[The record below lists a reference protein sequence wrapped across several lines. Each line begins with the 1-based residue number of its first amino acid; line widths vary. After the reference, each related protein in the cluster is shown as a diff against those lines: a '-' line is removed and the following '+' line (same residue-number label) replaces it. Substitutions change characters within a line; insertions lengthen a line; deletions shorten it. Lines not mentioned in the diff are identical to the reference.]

1 MTITE
6 EAIRFIWGQV
16 DKLFV
21 RKADVQQE
29 VNSSTNPVS
38 SVAVKTIV
46 DKLSGT
52 PIIPKGSIEFSN
64 LPTLT
69 DASIGDLYNIKD
81 NFTTT
86 DDFIEGAGV
95 KISAGTN
102 VVCVEE
108 NLTKKWDC
116 FGTNFEVDS
125 EPTQNSN
132 NPISSN
138 AVYSLKQIVD
148 GLSGGTTI
156 THKGEVSDI
165 DELPALTDCEVGDIY
180 TIAKTTWSSDGV
192 AGWTTNAFVEGAD
205 QIFPKNARVICVE
218 KDGEKKWTRID
229 TAPDVV
235 EYVDNHTSLAS
246 PTGEAVYE
254 AIDTASTTLINKIN
268 ELSSS
273 IINGYFPI
281 HTNVD
286 SSKLYNLT
294 DVGYYPNLPVFKD
307 VNPATDFPAGATEC
321 RLCSMLVFEVNDD
334 IDSEWT
340 GGGRSFIYQV
350 LFWDYDGEAA
360 TGPVPE
366 IPTEDRFCAYRRLIK
381 PKKAGA
387 TITPT
392 EWVVLGEKA
401 RQLYTPRNIAG
412 ASFDGTADIDI
423 SYNNLTDKPT
433 IPTVSNDLTNELKA
447 QYDEAVQKSHVHYN
461 KEILDNTEYAL
472 DAALYAKINSI
483 DNYLPKSGGTMTGTV
498 NFLTDTAITSKS
510 QSYKVFLRNDGT
522 NFYILQSDANGE
534 VWNTKVPF
542 IIDLSKG
549 EASINGGA
557 AKLTTPRTIAGA
569 SFDGTANIDISYNN
583 LTDKPVIPTVSND
596 LTDELKTQ
604 YDTAA
609 TNSHTHS
616 NKEVLDKTTASFTE
630 ELKAKVETPYLP
642 KAGGTMTGTIL
653 SQANNCLISQF
664 GDYKVFFR
672 NNGTDRFYVLL
683 SDKGGDTWN
692 NDKHPFTIN
701 LETGEGY
708 INGSA
713 ATLKDS
719 GWIDM
724 EVNSDFVSSG
734 TIKYRTYGKQLMIY
748 GENVVLA
755 QELKISPSAPQM
767 LASTTGID
775 FSNIKCCSGFGRTGG
790 GHGAHIHAL
799 QYRDGTN
806 MISAEA
812 VATACPVG
820 ENLYFTITGLID

>member
-52 PIIPKGSIEFSN
+52 PIVPKGSIEFSN

-69 DASIGDLYNIKD
+69 DASIGDLYNIKN

-86 DDFIEGAGV
+86 DDFIEGAGAE
-95 KISAGTN
+95 ISAGTN

-156 THKGEVSDI
+156 THKGVVDSVDN
-165 DELPALTDCEVGDIY
+165 LPALTECEIGDIY
-180 TIAKTTWSSDGV
+180 TITVPDGTSGMDVGV
-192 AGWTTNAFVEGAD
+192 AGETTTDFVEGAYKSFAQD
-205 QIFPKNARVICVE
+205 TRVICVE
-218 KDGEKKWTRID
+218 KDGEKKWTRLD
-229 TAPDVV
+229 NKRGLAT
-235 EYVDNHTSLAS
+235 YVDAMVDEAAPTSR
-246 PTGEAVYE
+246 AVKE
-254 AIDTASTTLINKIN
+254 AINDLDASLTKKID
-268 ELSSS
+268 SMS
-273 IINGYFPI
+273 GFPI

-294 DVGYYPNLPVFKD
+294 DIGYYPNLVITDKQ
-307 VNPATDFPAGATEC
+307 NPGTDFPAGAIRC
-321 RLCSMLVFEVNDD
+321 NMCSMLVFEVNDD
-334 IDSEWT
+334 IDIEWT

-350 LFWDYDGEAA
+350 LFWDYDGDAA
-360 TGPVPE
+360 AGPVPE

-412 ASFDGTADIDI
+412 TSFDGTADIDI

-433 IPTVSNDLTNELKA
+433 IPTVSNNLTDELKA

-461 KEILDNTEYAL
+461 KQILDNTEYAL

-534 VWNTKVPF
+534 VWNTEVPF

-557 AKLTTPRTIAGA
+557 AKLTTPRTIAGT
-569 SFDGTANIDISYNN
+569 SFDGTANIDISYDN

-604 YDTAA
+604 YDAA
-609 TNSHTHS
+609 TTNSHTHS
-616 NKEVLDKTTASFTE
+616 NKEVLDKTTAAFTE

-642 KAGGTMTGTIL
+642 KSGGTMTGTIL
-653 SQANNCLISQF
+653 SQANNCLVSQF

-713 ATLKDS
+713 VTLKDS

-812 VATACPVG
+812 VATACPAG

>member
-21 RKADVQQE
+21 RKADIQQE

-52 PIIPKGSIEFSN
+52 PIVPKGSIEFSN

-125 EPTQNSN
+125 EPVQNSN

-138 AVYSLKQIVD
+138 AVYNLKQIVD
-148 GLSGGTTI
+148 GLSGGAAI
-156 THKGEVSDI
+156 THKGVVDSVDN
-165 DELPALTDCEVGDIY
+165 LPTLTECEIGDIY
-180 TIAKTTWSSDGV
+180 TITTAYYDSDGI
-192 AGWTTNAFVEGAD
+192 AGYTTDTFVEGAR
-205 QIFPKNARVICVE
+205 QLFPQNARVICVE

-229 TAPDVV
+229 TSPDPVD
-235 EYVDNHTSLAS
+235 YVDKYTAS
-246 PTGEAVYE
+246 APPTGRAVME
-254 AIDTASTTLINKIN
+254 EITKLEEKIGDVKT
-268 ELSSS
+268 
-273 IINGYFPI
+273 IPI
-281 HTNVD
+281 YSNISAGT
-286 SSKLYNLT
+286 KTYNLT
-294 DVGYYPNLPVFKD
+294 DFGYYPNLTISGDQGVD
-307 VNPATDFPAGATEC
+307 VPYGAKEAGYA
-321 RLCSMLVFEVNDD
+321 SMFVFEVDD
-334 IDSEWT
+334 RIDSEFT
-340 GGGRSFIYQV
+340 GGRSFIYQF
-350 LFWDYDGEAA
+350 LFWDYDSDKYA
-360 TGPVPE
+360 TPNYKLPDA
-366 IPTEDRFCAYRRLIK
+366 DRVFAYRRLIK
-381 PKKAGA
+381 PKTGS
-387 TITPT
+387 ITPT
-392 EWVVLGEKA
+392 DWITVGEKA
-401 RQLYTPRNIAG
+401 RQLTTARNIAG
-412 ASFDGTADIDI
+412 TAFDGTKDIDI
-423 SYNNLTDKPT
+423 SYNNLTDKPD

-447 QYDEAVQKSHVHYN
+447 TY
-461 KEILDNTEYAL
+461 
-472 DAALYAKINSI
+472 DAAAEKAHTHTNKNVLDGTEEAFTTELKEKIQSV
-483 DNYLPKSGGTMTGTV
+483 DDKLALTGGTMLGT
-498 NFLTDTAITSKS
+498 ITSQAATFFTSVVNK
-510 QSYKVFLRNDGT
+510 YKVFLRNDGT
-522 NFYILQSDANGE
+522 HFYILQSNEGGE
-534 VWNTKVPF
+534 SWDNAKRPF
-542 IIDLSKG
+542 TIDLSTG
-549 EASINGGA
+549 EGSINGAA
-557 AKLTTPRTIAGA
+557 AKLSTPRTIAGA

-583 LTDKPVIPTVSND
+583 LTDKPAIPTVSND
-596 LTDELKTQ
+596 LTDELKTK
-604 YDTAA
+604 YDAA
-609 TNSHTHS
+609 AANSHIHS
-616 NKEVLDKTTASFTE
+616 NKEILDETTAAFTE
-630 ELKAKVETPYLP
+630 ELKVKVETPYLP

-653 SQANNCLISQF
+653 SQANNCLVSQF

-755 QELKISPSAPQM
+755 QDLKISPSVPQM
-767 LASTTGID
+767 LASTTNID
-775 FSNIKCCSGFGRTGG
+775 FSNIKCCSGFGRTAGG
-790 GHGAHIHAL
+790 KGAHIHAL
-799 QYRDGTN
+799 QYSDGTN
-806 MISAEA
+806 MVSAEA
-812 VATACPVG
+812 VATACPAG

>member
-16 DKLFV
+16 DRLFV
-21 RKADVQQE
+21 RKNDVQQE

-38 SVAVKTIV
+38 SAAVKAIV
-46 DKLSGT
+46 DRLSGT

-86 DDFIEGAGV
+86 DDFIEGAGA

-116 FGTNFEVDS
+116 FGTNFEVDN
-125 EPTQNSN
+125 EPVQNSN

-138 AVYSLKQIVD
+138 AVYSLKKDVEKI
-148 GLSGGTTI
+148 SGN
-156 THKGEVSDI
+156 
-165 DELPALTDCEVGDIY
+165 ALTD
-180 TIAKTTWSSDGV
+180 
-192 AGWTTNAFVEGAD
+192 
-205 QIFPKNARVICVE
+205 
-218 KDGEKKWTRID
+218 
-229 TAPDVV
+229 
-235 EYVDNHTSLAS
+235 
-246 PTGEAVYE
+246 
-254 AIDTASTTLINKIN
+254 
-268 ELSSS
+268 
-273 IINGYFPI
+273 
-281 HTNVD
+281 
-286 SSKLYNLT
+286 
-294 DVGYYPNLPVFKD
+294 
-307 VNPATDFPAGATEC
+307 
-321 RLCSMLVFEVNDD
+321 
-334 IDSEWT
+334 
-340 GGGRSFIYQV
+340 
-350 LFWDYDGEAA
+350 
-360 TGPVPE
+360 
-366 IPTEDRFCAYRRLIK
+366 
-381 PKKAGA
+381 
-387 TITPT
+387 
-392 EWVVLGEKA
+392 
-401 RQLYTPRNIAG
+401 
-412 ASFDGTADIDI
+412 
-423 SYNNLTDKPT
+423 
-433 IPTVSNDLTNELKA
+433 ELKA
-447 QYDEAVQKSHVHYN
+447 QYDEAVQKSHIHNN
-461 KEILDNTEYAL
+461 KQILDSTEYAL

-483 DNYLPKSGGTMTGTV
+483 ENYLPKTGGTMTGTV

-522 NFYILQSDANGE
+522 NFYILQSDADGE
-534 VWNTKVPF
+534 VWNTKIPF

-557 AKLTTPRTIAGA
+557 AKLSTSRTIAGA

-583 LTDKPVIPTVSND
+583 LIDKPTIPTVSND
-596 LTDELKTQ
+596 LTNELKAK
-604 YDTAA
+604 YDAA
-609 TNSHTHS
+609 VTNSHTHS
-616 NKEVLDKTTASFTE
+616 NKEILDGTTAAFTT
-630 ELKAKVETPYLP
+630 ELKEKVETPYLP

-653 SQANNCLISQF
+653 SQANNCLVSQF

-724 EVNSDFVSSG
+724 EINSDFVTSG

-775 FSNIKCCSGFGRTGG
+775 FSKIKCCSGFGRTAGG
-790 GHGAHIHAL
+790 KGAHIHAL
-799 QYRDGTN
+799 QYSDGTN
-806 MISAEA
+806 MISVEA
-812 VATACPVG
+812 VATACPAG

>member
-52 PIIPKGSIEFSN
+52 PIVPKGSIEFSN

-86 DDFIEGAGV
+86 EDFIEGAGA

-116 FGTNFEVDS
+116 FGTNFEVDN

-165 DELPALTDCEVGDIY
+165 DKLPALTDCEVGDIY

-254 AIDTASTTLINKIN
+254 AINTASTTLINKIN

-294 DVGYYPNLPVFKD
+294 DVGYYPNLSIFRD
-307 VNPATDFPAGATEC
+307 VNPDTDFPAGAIEC
-321 RLCSMLVFEVNDD
+321 NMCSMLVFEVNDD

-412 ASFDGTADIDI
+412 TSFDGTADIDI

-433 IPTVSNDLTNELKA
+433 
-447 QYDEAVQKSHVHYN
+447 
-461 KEILDNTEYAL
+461 
-472 DAALYAKINSI
+472 
-483 DNYLPKSGGTMTGTV
+483 
-498 NFLTDTAITSKS
+498 
-510 QSYKVFLRNDGT
+510 
-522 NFYILQSDANGE
+522 
-534 VWNTKVPF
+534 
-542 IIDLSKG
+542 
-549 EASINGGA
+549 
-557 AKLTTPRTIAGA
+557 
-569 SFDGTANIDISYNN
+569 
-583 LTDKPVIPTVSND
+583 IPTVSND

-616 NKEVLDKTTASFTE
+616 NKEVLDKTTAAFTE

-642 KAGGTMTGTIL
+642 KAGGAMTGTIL
-653 SQANNCLISQF
+653 SQANNCLVSQF

>member
-52 PIIPKGSIEFSN
+52 PIVPKGSIEFSN

-86 DDFIEGAGV
+86 DDFIEGAGA

-138 AVYSLKQIVD
+138 AVYSLKKDVEKI
-148 GLSGGTTI
+148 SGN
-156 THKGEVSDI
+156 
-165 DELPALTDCEVGDIY
+165 ALTD
-180 TIAKTTWSSDGV
+180 
-192 AGWTTNAFVEGAD
+192 
-205 QIFPKNARVICVE
+205 
-218 KDGEKKWTRID
+218 
-229 TAPDVV
+229 
-235 EYVDNHTSLAS
+235 
-246 PTGEAVYE
+246 
-254 AIDTASTTLINKIN
+254 
-268 ELSSS
+268 
-273 IINGYFPI
+273 
-281 HTNVD
+281 
-286 SSKLYNLT
+286 
-294 DVGYYPNLPVFKD
+294 
-307 VNPATDFPAGATEC
+307 
-321 RLCSMLVFEVNDD
+321 
-334 IDSEWT
+334 
-340 GGGRSFIYQV
+340 
-350 LFWDYDGEAA
+350 
-360 TGPVPE
+360 
-366 IPTEDRFCAYRRLIK
+366 
-381 PKKAGA
+381 
-387 TITPT
+387 
-392 EWVVLGEKA
+392 
-401 RQLYTPRNIAG
+401 
-412 ASFDGTADIDI
+412 
-423 SYNNLTDKPT
+423 
-433 IPTVSNDLTNELKA
+433 ELKA
-447 QYDEAVQKSHVHYN
+447 QYDEAVQKSHVHNN
-461 KEILDNTEYAL
+461 KQILDNTEYAL

-483 DNYLPKSGGTMTGTV
+483 DNYLPLSGGTMTGII

-534 VWNTKVPF
+534 VWNTEVPF

-557 AKLTTPRTIAGA
+557 AKLTTPRTIAGT
-569 SFDGTANIDISYNN
+569 SFNGTANIDISYNN
-583 LTDKPVIPTVSND
+583 LTDKPIIPTISND

-616 NKEVLDKTTASFTE
+616 NKDILDKTTAAFTT
-630 ELKAKVETPYLP
+630 ELKTKVETPYLP

-653 SQANNCLISQF
+653 SQANNCLVSQF

-724 EVNSDFVSSG
+724 EINSDFITSG

-812 VATACPVG
+812 VATACPAG

>member
-6 EAIRFIWGQV
+6 EAIRFIWEQV

-21 RKADVQQE
+21 RKNDIQQE

-38 SVAVKTIV
+38 SAAVKAIV
-46 DKLSGT
+46 DRLSGT
-52 PIIPKGSIEFSN
+52 PIVPKGSIEFSN

-86 DDFIEGAGV
+86 DDFIEGAGA

-125 EPTQNSN
+125 EPVQNSN

-138 AVYSLKQIVD
+138 AVYSLKKDVEKI
-148 GLSGGTTI
+148 SGN
-156 THKGEVSDI
+156 
-165 DELPALTDCEVGDIY
+165 ALTD
-180 TIAKTTWSSDGV
+180 
-192 AGWTTNAFVEGAD
+192 
-205 QIFPKNARVICVE
+205 
-218 KDGEKKWTRID
+218 
-229 TAPDVV
+229 
-235 EYVDNHTSLAS
+235 
-246 PTGEAVYE
+246 
-254 AIDTASTTLINKIN
+254 
-268 ELSSS
+268 
-273 IINGYFPI
+273 
-281 HTNVD
+281 
-286 SSKLYNLT
+286 
-294 DVGYYPNLPVFKD
+294 
-307 VNPATDFPAGATEC
+307 
-321 RLCSMLVFEVNDD
+321 
-334 IDSEWT
+334 
-340 GGGRSFIYQV
+340 
-350 LFWDYDGEAA
+350 
-360 TGPVPE
+360 
-366 IPTEDRFCAYRRLIK
+366 
-381 PKKAGA
+381 
-387 TITPT
+387 
-392 EWVVLGEKA
+392 
-401 RQLYTPRNIAG
+401 
-412 ASFDGTADIDI
+412 
-423 SYNNLTDKPT
+423 
-433 IPTVSNDLTNELKA
+433 ELKA
-447 QYDEAVQKSHVHYN
+447 QYDEAVQKSHVHNN
-461 KEILDNTEYAL
+461 KQILDSTEYAL

-483 DNYLPKSGGTMTGTV
+483 ENYLPKAGGTMTGTV

-522 NFYILQSDANGE
+522 NFYILQSDANSE
-534 VWNTKVPF
+534 VWNTQVPF

-583 LTDKPVIPTVSND
+583 LIDKPTIPIVSND
-596 LTDELKTQ
+596 LTSELKVK
-604 YDTAA
+604 YDAAA

-616 NKEVLDKTTASFTE
+616 NKDILDKTTAVFTE

-653 SQANNCLISQF
+653 SQANNCLVSQF

-724 EVNSDFVSSG
+724 EINSDFITSG

-799 QYRDGTN
+799 QYTDGTN

-812 VATACPVG
+812 VATACPAG

>member
-6 EAIRFIWGQV
+6 EAIRFIWEQV

-21 RKADVQQE
+21 RKNDIQQE

-38 SVAVKTIV
+38 SAAVKAIV
-46 DKLSGT
+46 DRLSGT
-52 PIIPKGSIEFSN
+52 PIVPKGSIEFSN

-86 DDFIEGAGV
+86 DDFIEGAGA

-125 EPTQNSN
+125 EPVQNSN

-138 AVYSLKQIVD
+138 AVYSLKKDVEKI
-148 GLSGGTTI
+148 SGN
-156 THKGEVSDI
+156 
-165 DELPALTDCEVGDIY
+165 ALTD
-180 TIAKTTWSSDGV
+180 
-192 AGWTTNAFVEGAD
+192 
-205 QIFPKNARVICVE
+205 
-218 KDGEKKWTRID
+218 
-229 TAPDVV
+229 
-235 EYVDNHTSLAS
+235 
-246 PTGEAVYE
+246 
-254 AIDTASTTLINKIN
+254 
-268 ELSSS
+268 
-273 IINGYFPI
+273 
-281 HTNVD
+281 
-286 SSKLYNLT
+286 
-294 DVGYYPNLPVFKD
+294 
-307 VNPATDFPAGATEC
+307 
-321 RLCSMLVFEVNDD
+321 
-334 IDSEWT
+334 
-340 GGGRSFIYQV
+340 
-350 LFWDYDGEAA
+350 
-360 TGPVPE
+360 
-366 IPTEDRFCAYRRLIK
+366 
-381 PKKAGA
+381 
-387 TITPT
+387 
-392 EWVVLGEKA
+392 
-401 RQLYTPRNIAG
+401 
-412 ASFDGTADIDI
+412 
-423 SYNNLTDKPT
+423 
-433 IPTVSNDLTNELKA
+433 ELKA
-447 QYDEAVQKSHVHYN
+447 QYDEAVQKSHVHNN
-461 KEILDNTEYAL
+461 KQILDSTEYAL

-483 DNYLPKSGGTMTGTV
+483 EN
-498 NFLTDTAITSKS
+498 
-510 QSYKVFLRNDGT
+510 
-522 NFYILQSDANGE
+522 
-534 VWNTKVPF
+534 
-542 IIDLSKG
+542 
-549 EASINGGA
+549 
-557 AKLTTPRTIAGA
+557 
-569 SFDGTANIDISYNN
+569 
-583 LTDKPVIPTVSND
+583 
-596 LTDELKTQ
+596 
-604 YDTAA
+604 
-609 TNSHTHS
+609 
-616 NKEVLDKTTASFTE
+616 
-630 ELKAKVETPYLP
+630 YLP

-653 SQANNCLISQF
+653 SQANNCLVSQF

-724 EVNSDFVSSG
+724 EINSDFITSG

-790 GHGAHIHAL
+790 GHSAHIHAL
-799 QYRDGTN
+799 QYTDGTN

-812 VATACPVG
+812 VATACPAG